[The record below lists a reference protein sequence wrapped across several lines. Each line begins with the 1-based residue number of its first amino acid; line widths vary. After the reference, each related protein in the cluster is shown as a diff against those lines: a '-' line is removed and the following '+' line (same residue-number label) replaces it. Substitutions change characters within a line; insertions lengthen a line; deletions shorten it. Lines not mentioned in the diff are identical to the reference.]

1 MAKPHLKPNH
11 APATWRLERKVRP
24 WVLRPKPGGQPLAR
38 TLPLGFVLRDLLRL
52 GSTLREVRTLQ
63 ATTEVLVNGVDRK
76 DPRFPVGFLDLI
88 AVPALKMAARLTFDE
103 KGKLT
108 LERVPE
114 SQAADKL
121 TKIMDKTYAKGGRI
135 TVNCFDGRTLRLD
148 AAAAAPYKTG
158 DSLLLSVPSQ
168 SVKAH
173 LPLGPGKAVLLYGG
187 RHIGHHGT
195 IDALEG
201 DTITLTTAHGRIQTK
216 KAFALALP

>member
-1 MAKPHLKPNH
+1 VGNSFYGGHPTYFVYAGLVFMPLNRNYMDIWDWKDQSARFRHYADHLMPSAERRQVVIINQVLPHDVNIGYHKLQQVVVERVNGRPVFGLADVINALGDPQGPRHVIEIDNH
-11 APATWRLERKVRP
+11 AGSGARSNYYDEPAT
-24 WVLRPKPGGQPLAR
+24 
-38 TLPLGFVLRDLLRL
+38 
-52 GSTLREVRTLQ
+52 
-63 ATTEVLVNGVDRK
+63 
-76 DPRFPVGFLDLI
+76 
-88 AVPALKMAARLTFDE
+88 
-103 KGKLT
+103 
-108 LERVPE
+108 RV
-114 SQAADKL
+114 
-121 TKIMDKTYAKGGRI
+121 
-135 TVNCFDGRTLRLD
+135 VLD

-195 IDALEG
+195 VDALEG